1 MNTKNIDVEKLELY
15 RLLGQGFK
23 AMQEGRVSSL
33 EVNRERK
40 KNSRLLRNL
49 EVKRYRL

>member
-1 MNTKNIDVEKLELY
+1 MNTKNTDVAKLELY

-23 AMQEGRVSSL
+23 EMQEGRVSSL
-33 EVNRERK
+33 EEIRERI
-40 KNSRLLRNL
+40 KNRRLLRNL

>member
-1 MNTKNIDVEKLELY
+1 MNTKNTDVAKLELY

-23 AMQEGRVSSL
+23 AMQEGRASSL
-33 EVNRERK
+33 EEIRERI
-40 KNSRLLRNL
+40 KNRRLLRNL